1 MTSSLSIQPSRE
13 PVTAPRPARWWLAVL
28 VAAVVSLP
36 FGYLLS
42 YGAFL
47 LAYFGLFFFLLFG
60 LLVGAVMYRIAL
72 PARPIPRWQLLTG
85 SLVVAAVC
93 GGFSLAVEC
102 WQFPQDAAERTLK
115 TLRILPEGTTRD
127 DILQQARASVEKY
140 LVENHWPGGALGYMR
155 WKATARSLPVEV
167 KTPTMTISRMI
178 RYRGNR
184 LWWIVRVI
192 LSLTFLPYAVHAVV
206 KPLSKVDAPTQSEPP
221 AADTP

>member
-1 MTSSLSIQPSRE
+1 LSNSLPSQPIAE
-13 PVTAPRPARWWLAVL
+13 PVTASQPARWWLAVL

-60 LLVGAVMYRIAL
+60 LLVGAVMFRIAR
-72 PARPIPRWQLLTG
+72 PARPIPRWQLVTG

-93 GGFSLAVEC
+93 GGFSIAVEC
-102 WQFPQDAAERTLK
+102 RQFPGDAAERTLK
-115 TLRILPEGTTRD
+115 TFRTLPEGMTRD
-127 DILQQARASVEKY
+127 DILRQARASVEKY

-155 WKATARSLPVEV
+155 WKATASSLPVEV
-167 KTPTMTISRMI
+167 ETPTTTVHRAIQ
-178 RYRGNR
+178 YRGNR
-184 LWWIVRVI
+184 GWWIVRVI
-192 LSLTFLPYAVHAVV
+192 LSLTFLPFAVHAVV
-206 KPLSKVDAPTQSEPP
+206 KPLSKVDAPPEPEPP